1 MKIVV
6 TTPTGHIGSGLTN
19 ILLDRGAEVTLIAR
33 HPEKVSNFTS
43 RGARVVAGEHDDARI
58 LEQTVQGA
66 DALFWLTP
74 PNLASHDPI
83 GVARHFADVG
93 ARMIKKN
100 PELHIVQLSS
110 GGAHLASG
118 TGPIVG
124 LHYTEERFRAV
135 GKNVVSLRPNLFM
148 ENILSSIPTIQAEG
162 SIYSM
167 VPGSIT
173 APQVATQDIAEAAA
187 DQLLALRDGHHI
199 VDVVGP
205 RDISFDEV
213 SDILGKT
220 VGKSVRVVIV
230 PPAALKQGMVQSGAS
245 PEMADLFVQM
255 EEALEHGLSHQF
267 HGEKKVVGKTTY
279 EQFAKDVF
287 LPVYREATKL
297 ARAS

>member
-6 TTPTGHIGSGLTN
+6 TTPTGHIGSRLTN
-19 ILLDRGAEVTLIAR
+19 ILLDRGAEITLIAR
-33 HPEKVSNFTS
+33 HPEKVSNFKT
-43 RGARVVAGEHDDARI
+43 RGARVVAGEHDDPKV
-58 LEQTVQGA
+58 LEQTIQGA

-74 PNLASHDPI
+74 PNQASHDPL

-93 ARMIKKN
+93 ARVIKKY
-100 PELHIVQLSS
+100 PELHVVQLSS

-124 LHYTEERFRAV
+124 LHYTEERFRTV
-135 GKNVVSLRPNLFM
+135 GRNVVSLRPNLFM
-148 ENILSSIPTIQAEG
+148 ENILSSIPTIQADG
-162 SIYSM
+162 AIYSM

-173 APQVATQDIAEAAA
+173 APQVATQDIAEVAA

-213 SDILGKT
+213 SEILGET
-220 VGKSVRVVIV
+220 LGKSVRVVTV
-230 PPAALKQGMVQSGAS
+230 PPPALKQGMIQAGIS

-267 HGEKKVVGKTTY
+267 HGEKKAVGKVTY
-279 EQFAKDVF
+279 EQFAEEVF
-287 LPVYREATKL
+287 LPVYREATKQ